1 MRPICSPVH
10 HRLQRY
16 PSLCSTNSASTN
28 EQALGYPRLCSN
40 NTASTDEQ
48 ALGYPRL
55 CSTNSASTDE
65 QALSYPRLCSTS
77 SAFTNEQALGYPRLC
92 SNNASTDGQALGYP
106 RLCPQSDNKQNNI
119 NADSTTPTSN
129 SNNNNSDTT
138 FMKAIN
144 AQIDNH
150 MSKLLDGDREFI
162 LDTGASFHLG
172 CPSKLTNDERLS
184 IHSVPSQQVQ
194 TANGTVSTN
203 QMATVFV
210 KILEINVEVYLMDHC
225 PWLLS
230 IGMLCQQCDFVWRRG
245 QNPLIGIYD
254 QGMSDQPKFVEL
266 PVYANIPRC
275 TVAKGKSLPSNEI
288 GGDPWAVQTHSS
300 LSDSS
305 SSPPNASETVKPPE
319 VPSSPS
325 GAPSGDT
332 KPEVSEAA
340 DEGKWEKVRSKR
352 SRRRK
357 CDPTCKKANTLSD
370 HNIFA
375 HNPKHPSCPIC
386 TGAKMQNAQN
396 RRSCKKADIRT
407 NEEKMP

>member
-1 MRPICSPVH
+1 
-10 HRLQRY
+10 
-16 PSLCSTNSASTN
+16 
-28 EQALGYPRLCSN
+28 
-40 NTASTDEQ
+40 
-48 ALGYPRL
+48 
-55 CSTNSASTDE
+55 
-65 QALSYPRLCSTS
+65 
-77 SAFTNEQALGYPRLC
+77 
-92 SNNASTDGQALGYP
+92 
-106 RLCPQSDNKQNNI
+106 
-119 NADSTTPTSN
+119 
-129 SNNNNSDTT
+129 
-138 FMKAIN
+138 MKAIN

-210 KILEINVEVYLMDHC
+210 KILEIHVEVYLMDHC

-275 TVAKGKSLPSNEI
+275 TVAKGNSLPSTAI
-288 GGDPWAVQTHSS
+288 GGDPVDVRTHSS
-300 LSDSS
+300 SGSS
-305 SSPPNASETVKPPE
+305 SSPQPNANDAVKPPE

-332 KPEVSEAA
+332 KPEASEAA
-340 DEGKWEKVRSKR
+340 DECKWEKVRSKR

-357 CDPTCKKANTLSD
+357 SVPTCKKANTLSD
-370 HNIFA
+370 HNIFT

-396 RRSCKKADIRT
+396 RRSCKKAEVRT
-407 NEEKMP
+407 NEEKMPEATKLAHSITLDHIILAKEEDLSRTKDRVACILLDIHSKWLQSYQAKTNSSEETKKAIVRFLGPSSSGLLEPSYIYSDNSQEIATAIKELNYDDRHDTSTPNRPATNGLIERTEEGTAAAIHQAGAIPEWWADAMR